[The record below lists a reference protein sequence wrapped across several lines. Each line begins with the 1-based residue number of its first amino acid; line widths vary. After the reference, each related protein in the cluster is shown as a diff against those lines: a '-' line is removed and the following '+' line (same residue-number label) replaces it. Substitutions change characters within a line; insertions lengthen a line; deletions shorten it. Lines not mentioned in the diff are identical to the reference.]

1 MEWMGSDPDKVR
13 LIGNTVGSEIENFT
27 AKRIGKQRDG
37 NTRPIQ
43 VTLDDAPNLND
54 IVEKIKSVSNQS
66 GFNNIRVK
74 KDVHSAVTREWGRL
88 YKSRDDLKANQQ
100 NVGHVI
106 EFDEKN
112 RF

>member
-43 VTLDDAPNLND
+43 VTLDDASKRND
-54 IVEKIKSVSNQS
+54 IVEKTKSVSNQS

-74 KDVHSAVTREWGRL
+74 KDVHPAVRREWGACI
-88 YKSRDDLKANQQ
+88 SPM
-100 NVGHVI
+100 VI
-106 EFDEKN
+106 
-112 RF
+112 